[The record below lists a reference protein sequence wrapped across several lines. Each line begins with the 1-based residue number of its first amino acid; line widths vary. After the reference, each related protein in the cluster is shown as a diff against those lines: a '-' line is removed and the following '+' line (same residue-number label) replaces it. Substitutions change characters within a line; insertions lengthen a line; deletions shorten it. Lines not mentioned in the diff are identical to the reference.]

1 MAPIGMKRIA
11 PSLSLLIGS
20 VTVFLWLTTQLC
32 AQAQILVPFRDKS
45 QWGFADTTGKL
56 IIKPQFD
63 AILFDRTHPLY
74 YEAKIPKQH
83 YLTKVDSLYGLV
95 GPDLFIPN
103 QYRFIQGLSSEI
115 FVAQPFSN
123 FQTHFYSK
131 KGVRILN
138 DAQRI
143 ERLEFSYFR
152 KKGKLDRSPI
162 HIIKI
167 AKAKRQFSLYASYPN
182 EIQKS
187 YFILEDCASILKTNQ
202 FEVDRVAFK
211 VQRQNQGDFE
221 IITLAYDAKTD
232 RFELSPVT
240 MVASDNFGMSGSGS
254 GSGSGGGNGNG
265 GEPDDYPSSQ
275 SEQQN
280 LHKTAQFTLDTATS
294 IVHLELLPM
303 RARTKTEN
311 ALVRNTVDLP
321 QGASNVQVVLCSG
334 TSNKQIIGDSVL
346 FYRNFVH
353 YKIDQKT
360 CVLAFNRQP
369 PICYDSVSVVYPDN
383 NINHHFLIG
392 VRDSNNSL
400 KFGMVNDSNEVI
412 IPPVYDLLSGL
423 PENKYQTIDYRNYI
437 FVIGQNNLKGLLTLN
452 NRQILACRY
461 SEILPTEKSK
471 DDAQLFELRN
481 NDLSGAFYQY
491 KPRNAKPPVSTAL
504 IEPFTE
510 HRIMAIR
517 FLDVDENASEYRKV
531 FPLLQITSSDR
542 KLVGFYHPKGLKFW
556 ND

>member
-1 MAPIGMKRIA
+1 MAPIDMIIIKSRFSKLA
-11 PSLSLLIGS
+11 RCVAAFLLLASKLS
-20 VTVFLWLTTQLC
+20 
-32 AQAQILVPFRDKS
+32 AQSQILVPYRVKS
-45 QWGFADTTGKL
+45 KWGFADTSGKML
-56 IIKPQFD
+56 IKPQFD
-63 AILFDRTHPLY
+63 AILFDRSHPLY

-83 YLTKVDSLYGLV
+83 YLTKVDSLFGLV
-95 GPDLFIPN
+95 GPDLIIPN

-162 HIIKI
+162 HLLKI
-167 AKAKRQFSLYASYPN
+167 VQPGRLLSLYAYYPN
-182 EIQKS
+182 ELQKS
-187 YFILEDCASILKTNQ
+187 HFIIEDCASILKTSQ

-211 VQRQNQGDFE
+211 VQKDRQSNFE

-232 RFELSPVT
+232 RFELSPVQ
-240 MVASDNFGMSGSGS
+240 MVSSDNYGLNGSGS
-254 GSGSGGGNGNG
+254 GSGTGSGNGTG
-265 GEPDDYPSSQ
+265 GDLDDYPDKQ
-275 SEQQN
+275 SEKQN
-280 LHKTAQFTLDTATS
+280 LNKTAQFTFDTATS
-294 IVHLELLPM
+294 ILHLELLPM
-303 RARTKTEN
+303 RARSKTTDSN
-311 ALVRNTVDLP
+311 FRKTVALP
-321 QGASNVQVVLCSG
+321 QGASNLQVIAYTG
-334 TSNKQIIGDSVL
+334 PSNKQSYSDSVL
-346 FYRNFVH
+346 FYRNFVQ

-360 CVLAFNRQP
+360 CLLVFDQQP

-392 VRDSNNSL
+392 VRQSNNSL

-412 IPPVYDLLSGL
+412 IPPIYDQLSGL
-423 PENKYQTIDYRNYI
+423 PENKYQNINYRDYT
-437 FVIGQNNLKGLLTLN
+437 FVVGQNNLKGLLTLN
-452 NRQILACRY
+452 NRQVLPCRY

-471 DDAQLFELRN
+471 DDVQLFELRN
-481 NDLSGAFYQY
+481 NDLYGAFYQY
-491 KPRNAKPPVSTAL
+491 KPREKKPPVSTAL

-510 HRIMAIR
+510 HRIKAMR

-531 FPLLQITSSDR
+531 FPLLQITSNDG
-542 KLVGFYHPKGLKFW
+542 KLVGYYHPKVLKFW
-556 ND
+556 ID

>member
-1 MAPIGMKRIA
+1 MISIKFRFSNLARCVA
-11 PSLSLLIGS
+11 
-20 VTVFLWLTTQLC
+20 VFLFLATKLS
-32 AQAQILVPFRDKS
+32 AQSQILVPYRIKS
-45 QWGFADTTGKL
+45 QWGFTDTTGKL
-56 IIKPQFD
+56 LVKPQFD
-63 AILFDRTHPLY
+63 AILFDRSHPLY

-83 YLTKVDSLYGLV
+83 YLTKVDSMFGLV

-115 FVAQPFSN
+115 YVAQPFSN

-152 KKGKLDRSPI
+152 KKGKLARSPI
-162 HIIKI
+162 HLLKI
-167 AKAKRQFSLYASYPN
+167 VQPGRLLSLYAYYPN
-182 EIQKS
+182 ELQKS
-187 YFILEDCASILKTNQ
+187 HFIIEDCASILKTNQ

-211 VQRQNQGDFE
+211 VQKDRQSDFE
-221 IITLAYDAKTD
+221 IITFAYESKTD
-232 RFELSPVT
+232 RFEVSPVPIPT
-240 MVASDNFGMSGSGS
+240 SDPFGLSGSGS
-254 GSGSGGGNGNG
+254 GSGSGTGNAGD
-265 GEPDDYPSSQ
+265 PDDYPDRQ
-275 SEQQN
+275 PEQQN
-280 LHKTAQFTLDTATS
+280 PNKMAQFVFDTATS
-294 IVHLELLPM
+294 ILHLELLPM
-303 RARTKTEN
+303 RSRTRTADSN
-311 ALVRNTVDLP
+311 FRTSIALP
-321 QGASNVQVVLCSG
+321 QGASNVQVVPYSG

-360 CVLAFNRQP
+360 CVLAFDRQP

-392 VRDSNNSL
+392 VRQSNNSL

-423 PENKYQTIDYRNYI
+423 PENKYQNIDYRNYI
-437 FVIGQNNLKGLLTLN
+437 FVVGQNNLKGLLTLK

-461 SEILPTEKSK
+461 SEILPTAKSK
-471 DDAQLFELRN
+471 DDVQLFELRN

-510 HRIMAIR
+510 HRIKAIR

-531 FPLLQITSSDR
+531 FPLLQISSNDGR
-542 KLVGFYHPKGLKFW
+542 LIGFYHPKGLEFW